1 MSVKKNVVNE
11 TVEIGTGV
19 VVLNV
24 RGGIH
29 FYVCKV
35 LKSMWSCHENN
46 LI

>member
-1 MSVKKNVVNE
+1 MSVIKNVGYE

-19 VVLNV
+19 VVINV
-24 RGGIH
+24 RGDIH

-35 LKSMWSCHENN
+35 LKIMWSCHENN